1 MKENT
6 HLPTIGV
13 GPIYVIS
20 IVALTVIAVIL
31 QQRHWL
37 LEWRVPVLKMPFI
50 ILGIIFIALGCFF
63 YLSAL
68 FQSHIDKH
76 IINNQLVTTGV
87 YAYVRNPISFAFMI
101 ACIGVLLFFNNLF
114 LLLFGIVYWLW
125 MTILM
130 KLTEEK
136 WLKALYGKEYED
148 YCQRV
153 NRCIPFIKWRK

>member
-1 MKENT
+1 MKEKT

-20 IVALTVIAVIL
+20 IVALTVIAGIF
-31 QQRHWL
+31 QQRHWIIEWTIPAL
-37 LEWRVPVLKMPFI
+37 KKPLMILEM
-50 ILGIIFIALGCFF
+50 IFIALGCFF

-68 FQSHIDKH
+68 FQAHIDIH
-76 IINNQLVTTGV
+76 IINNQLVTSGV
-87 YAYVRNPISFAFMI
+87 YAYVRNPIYFAFMI
-101 ACIGVLLFFNNLF
+101 ACIGVLLFFDNLF
-114 LLLFGIVYWLW
+114 LLLLGFIYWLW

-148 YCQRV
+148 YCQKV
-153 NRCIPFIKWRK
+153 NRCIPFIKWKK